1 MKNMFRTAYLL
12 LPSVLVSLT
21 TFSGCRKDE
30 HHFGR
35 PIGEEASVAVSEVT
49 LNAKTYLDQT
59 VVVHGRIQ
67 SVCQSAGC
75 WCILEDGKGQLY
87 VSLSTF
93 ALPRDVAGKDCRVAG
108 KLVMR
113 SDRLTFV
120 ATGIDLLQK

>member
-1 MKNMFRTAYLL
+1 MNLDRTAYLL
-12 LPSVLVSLT
+12 LPGALVALT
-21 TFSGCRKDE
+21 TFSGCRTDE
-30 HHFGR
+30 RHFGR
-35 PIGEEASVAVSEVT
+35 PIGQETSVAVSELT
-49 LNAKTYLDQT
+49 LNAETYLDQT
-59 VVVHGRIQ
+59 VVVHGRIE

-93 ALPRDVAGKDCRVAG
+93 ALPRDVAGKDCRAAG
-108 KLVMR
+108 KLAMR